1 MPIYTNNHY
10 FKQGTLMP
18 NTAIIKLSS
27 DKPTNWQA
35 TSSVSFNG
43 DEISIYV
50 AKDAGKDLRN
60 IQKAGRKIE
69 GLGVKS
75 AKLSGDNWCE
85 LSQWAF
91 AQGFSKV
98 GKYDAIEFTGDA
110 DTLKRLT
117 DKLHVYAWAR
127 NLINLTPSELVPEG
141 LAQSA
146 LAYIK
151 GLAPDHVT
159 AEVISGKNLE
169 QQGWTGIYNVGKGS
183 VNEPAML
190 VLDYNP
196 TGNALEPVFTTLV
209 GKGITF
215 DSGGYSIK
223 PSAGMFSMK
232 CDMGGAATVTG
243 ALALAIKGGLNK
255 RVKLILCCAEN
266 MVSSFAYKLGDILH
280 YKNGVSV
287 EIANTDAE
295 GRLVL
300 ADGLIAA
307 SEFNAEMVIDA
318 ATLTGAAML
327 ATGGEYNAL
336 FALDNSMVAKAQSVA
351 AQHNDPAWHLPLESF
366 HSEKCPSAFAT
377 TANSTTQKGGGA
389 GGASNAA
396 GFLARFV
403 ENDGKGWLHMDLS
416 ACYNEHSNGM
426 WAAGATGS
434 GIATITGILLEQ

>member
-1 MPIYTNNHY
+1 MT
-10 FKQGTLMP
+10 QS
-18 NTAIIKLSS
+18 AIIKITNQ
-27 DKPTNWQA
+27 KQENWQA
-35 TSSVSFNG
+35 SSSLSFDG
-43 DEISIYV
+43 DTIAIFV
-50 AKDAGKDLRN
+50 ADDSNIDLRA

-75 AKLSGDNWCE
+75 ATLSGDNWCE
-85 LSQWAF
+85 MSQWAF

-98 GKYDAIEFTGDA
+98 GKYEAIEFCGSEDVVARLA
-110 DTLKRLT
+110 DKQS
-117 DKLHVYAWAR
+117 VYAWAR
-127 NLINLTPSELVPEG
+127 NLINQTPSQLIPEG

-151 GLAPDHVT
+151 GLAPDAVT
-159 AEVISGKNLE
+159 AEVISGENLE
-169 QQGWTGIYNVGKGS
+169 QQGWTGVYNVGKGS

-196 TGNALEPVFTTLV
+196 TGDKLAPVFTTLV

-232 CDMGGAATVTG
+232 CDMGGAATVTA

-266 MVSSFAYKLGDILH
+266 MVSSFAYKLGDILT
-280 YKNGVSV
+280 YKNGTTV

-307 SEFNAEMVIDA
+307 TDFNGEMIIDA
-318 ATLTGAAML
+318 ATLTGAAMG
-327 ATGGEYNAL
+327 ATGGEYNAM
-336 FALDNSMVAKAQSVA
+336 FALDKEMISKTQKVANK
-351 AQHNDPAWHLPLESF
+351 HNDPAWELPLETF
-366 HSEKCPSAFAT
+366 HMQKCPSAFAD

-403 ENDGKGWLHMDLS
+403 GNQGKGWLHLDLS
-416 ACYNEHSNGM
+416 ACYNENNSGL

-434 GIATITGILLEQ
+434 GIATITGLLLEE

>member
-1 MPIYTNNHY
+1 MPT
-10 FKQGTLMP
+10 
-18 NTAIIKLSS
+18 TAIIKLSY

-35 TSSVSFNG
+35 NSSVSFNG
-43 DEISIYV
+43 DEIFIYV
-50 AKDAGKDLRN
+50 PDKDLKDLRS

-69 GLGVKS
+69 GLGVTT
-75 AKLSGDNWCE
+75 AQLTGDDWCE
-85 LSQWAF
+85 FSQWAF

-98 GKYDAIEFTGDA
+98 GKYAAITFTGDEG
-110 DTLKRLT
+110 TVKRLN
-117 DKLHVYAWAR
+117 DKQSVYAWAR

-151 GLAPDHVT
+151 GLAPDHVS
-159 AEVISGKNLE
+159 AEVISGENLE

-183 VNEPAML
+183 VNAPAML

-196 TGNALEPVFTTLV
+196 TGNAVEPVFTTLV

-243 ALALAIKGGLNK
+243 ALALAIKSGLNK

-307 SEFNAEMVIDA
+307 CELNSQMIIDA

-336 FALDNSMVAKAQSVA
+336 FASDNDMITKAQA
-351 AQHNDPAWHLPLESF
+351 IANAQNDPAWHLPLESF

-416 ACYNEHSNGM
+416 ACYNEHGNGM

-434 GIATITGILLEQ
+434 GIATITGLLLEQ

>member
-1 MPIYTNNHY
+1 MSTQAHIRLTS
-10 FKQGTLMP
+10 
-18 NTAIIKLSS
+18 A
-27 DKPTNWQA
+27 KPENWQA
-35 TSSVSFNG
+35 KSLFSFDGN
-43 DEISIYV
+43 EIAIYCDDL
-50 AKDAGKDLRN
+50 AQLDLRK
-60 IQKAGRKIE
+60 IQQAARKIE
-69 GLGVKS
+69 TLGVERV
-75 AKLSGDNWCE
+75 KLVGDAWCE

-98 GKYDAIEFTGDA
+98 GKYRAIEFTGNVDEINA
-110 DTLKRLT
+110 LDNKQS
-117 DKLHVYAWAR
+117 VYAWSR
-127 NLINLTPSELVPEG
+127 ELINQTPSKLVPVD
-141 LAQSA
+141 LAEQAAEYLTSINDA
-146 LAYIK
+146 HVSFDIIK
-151 GLAPDHVT
+151 GEA
-159 AEVISGKNLE
+159 LE
-169 QQGWTGIYNVGKGS
+169 QQGWTGTYNVGKGS
-183 VNEPAML
+183 INPPAML

-196 TGNALEPVFTTLV
+196 TGDANAPVFTTLV

-243 ALALAIKGGLNK
+243 ALALAIKSGLQK

-266 MVSSFAYKLGDILH
+266 MVSSYAYKLGDILT
-280 YKNGVSV
+280 YKNGTTV

-307 SEFNAEMVIDA
+307 CEFEGEYIIDA
-318 ATLTGAAML
+318 ATLTGAAMM

-336 FALDNSMVAKAQSVA
+336 FALDQNMITRA
-351 AQHNDPAWHLPLESF
+351 ARAASEQNDPAWQLPLANF
-366 HSEKCPSAFAT
+366 HKSKCPSAFAD

-403 ENDGKGWLHMDLS
+403 ENEGKGWLHMDLS
-416 ACYNEHSNGM
+416 ACYNENANGL

-434 GIATITGILLEQ
+434 GIATISALLLAD

>member
-1 MPIYTNNHY
+1 MTQPAVIKITNQ
-10 FKQGTLMP
+10 KP
-18 NTAIIKLSS
+18 N
-27 DKPTNWQA
+27 NWQ
-35 TSSVSFNG
+35 SSSSLSFHG
-43 DEISIYV
+43 DEIHIYV
-50 AKDAGKDLRN
+50 ADNQLDLRK
-60 IQKAGRKIE
+60 IQQAGRKIE
-69 GLGVKS
+69 GLGVTS
-75 AKLSGDNWCE
+75 PSLQGDNWCE

-98 GKYDAIEFTGDA
+98 GKLDSVEFTGDEA
-110 DTLKRLT
+110 TVKRLN
-117 DKLHVYAWAR
+117 DKQSTYAWAR
-127 NLINLTPSELVPEG
+127 DLINQTPSQLVPET

-146 LAYIK
+146 LMYIK
-151 GLAPDHVT
+151 DLAPDHVS
-159 AEVISGKNLE
+159 AEIISGDNLE
-169 QQGWTGIYNVGKGS
+169 LAGWTGIYNVGKGS
-183 VNEPAML
+183 INDPGML
-190 VLDYNP
+190 IVDYNP
-196 TGNALEPVFTTLV
+196 SGKQDEPVFTTLV

-223 PSAGMFSMK
+223 ASAGMFSMK
-232 CDMGGAATVTG
+232 CDMGGAATVTA
-243 ALALAIKGGLNK
+243 ALALAIKSGLQK

-266 MVSSFAYKLGDILH
+266 MVSGYAFKLGDILK

-307 SEFNAEMVIDA
+307 TEFNSEMIIDA

-336 FALDNSMVAKAQSVA
+336 FALDQDMVNKAQQVA
-351 AQHNDPAWHLPLESF
+351 SSENDPAWQLPLAPF
-366 HSEKCPSAFAT
+366 HANKCASAFAD

-396 GFLARFV
+396 GFLSRFV
-403 ENDGKGWLHMDLS
+403 GNQGKGWLHIDLS
-416 ACYNEHSNGM
+416 ACYNEHGSGL

-434 GIATITGILLEQ
+434 GIATITGMLLEK

>member
-1 MPIYTNNHY
+1 MSNQALVKLTD
-10 FKQGTLMP
+10 KKP
-18 NTAIIKLSS
+18 N
-27 DKPTNWQA
+27 NWQVNA
-35 TSSVSFNG
+35 AVSFN
-43 DEISIYV
+43 DNEILIFV
-50 AKDAGKDLRN
+50 EDLAHLDLRK
-60 IQKAGRKIE
+60 IQQAARKIE
-69 GLGVKS
+69 GLGVQTV
-75 AKLSGDNWCE
+75 KLVGDCWCA

-98 GKYDAIEFTGDA
+98 GKYVAIEFTGP
-110 DTLKRLT
+110 TEVVKQLN
-117 DKLHVYAWAR
+117 DKQDVYAWSR
-127 NLINLTPSELVPEG
+127 DLINQTPSQLVPIG

-146 LAYIK
+146 ANYLESIAPEAISYEIIK
-151 GLAPDHVT
+151 G
-159 AEVISGKNLE
+159 EELE
-169 QQGWTGIYNVGKGS
+169 KQGWTGTYNVGKGS
-183 VNEPAML
+183 INPPAML
-190 VLDYNP
+190 IVDFNP
-196 TGNALEPVFTTLV
+196 AKEVNAPVFTTLV

-243 ALALAIKGGLNK
+243 ALGLAIKSGLQK

-266 MVSSFAYKLGDILH
+266 MVSSHAYKLGDILT
-280 YKNGVSV
+280 YKNGTTV

-307 SEFNAEMVIDA
+307 SEFKSEYIIDA
-318 ATLTGAAML
+318 ATLTGAAMM

-336 FALDNSMVAKAQSVA
+336 FALDQEVVDKAQAVA
-351 AQHNDPAWHLPLESF
+351 QKHNDPAWQLPLSAF
-366 HSEKCPSAFAT
+366 HKNKCPSAFAD

-403 ENDGKGWLHMDLS
+403 ENEGKGWLHIDLS
-416 ACYNEHSNGM
+416 ACYNEHGNAL

-434 GIATITGILLEQ
+434 GIATISGLLLEESCQ